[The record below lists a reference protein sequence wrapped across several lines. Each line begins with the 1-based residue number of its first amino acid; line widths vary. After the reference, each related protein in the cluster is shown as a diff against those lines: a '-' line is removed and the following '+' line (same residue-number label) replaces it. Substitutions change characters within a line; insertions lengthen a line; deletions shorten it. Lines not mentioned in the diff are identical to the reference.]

1 MRTVLD
7 TNVVVSAIV
16 FEKGRL
22 TWLRDAWQNGTVI
35 PLIDKACADELLRVL
50 AYPKFQLTRDEIET
64 LLSSYLPYAEPVDT
78 ASLDPSLLPRC
89 RDPHDQKFLIL
100 AEAGNAEVL
109 VTEDQGLLE
118 LSGQTSF
125 KIETPDSFK
134 NRLKR
139 LDTE

>member
-1 MRTVLD
+1 MRSVLD

-16 FEKGRL
+16 FKKGRL
-22 TWLRDAWQNGTVI
+22 TWLRDAWQNGTVT

-50 AYPKFQLTRDEIET
+50 AYPKFQLGQDEIET

-78 ASLDPSLLPRC
+78 NPLDLNSLPLC

-109 VTEDQGLLE
+109 ATGDQGLLE

-125 KIETPDSFK
+125 EIEAPDSFK
-134 NRLKR
+134 KRLKR

>member
-1 MRTVLD
+1 MRIVLD

-16 FEKGRL
+16 FKKGRL
-22 TWLRDAWQNGTVI
+22 TWLRDARQNGTVT

-50 AYPKFQLTRDEIET
+50 AYPKFQLSQDEIET

-78 ASLDPSLLPRC
+78 NSLDPNSLPLC

-109 VTEDQGLLE
+109 VTGDQVLLE

-125 KIETPDSFK
+125 EIEAPDSFK
-134 NRLKR
+134 KRLKR